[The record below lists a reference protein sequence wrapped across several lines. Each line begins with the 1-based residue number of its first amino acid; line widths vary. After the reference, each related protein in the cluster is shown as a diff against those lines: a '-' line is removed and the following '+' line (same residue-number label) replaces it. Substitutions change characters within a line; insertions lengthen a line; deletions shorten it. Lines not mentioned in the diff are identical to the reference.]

1 MYERAID
8 IKLERLTLARA
19 HPCDLYATYE
29 IMSDPETMH
38 YCSTIPHQSCG
49 QTATWFERIIT
60 PDREQGDEFILEYQC
75 KIIGKLGVWR
85 LSEVGVCVGR
95 FDLAMACNV
104 VRVRQS
110 NADPDRLRKLLR
122 ASGCQTYSGK
132 RQKSERQKKGGIAR
146 ATLSFGYQQRERSS
160 SDKEC

>member
-60 PDREQGDEFILEYQC
+60 LIVSKATNLFLNISA
-75 KIIGKLGVWR
+75 R
-85 LSEVGVCVGR
+85 L
-95 FDLAMACNV
+95 
-104 VRVRQS
+104 
-110 NADPDRLRKLLR
+110 
-122 ASGCQTYSGK
+122 
-132 RQKSERQKKGGIAR
+132 
-146 ATLSFGYQQRERSS
+146 
-160 SDKEC
+160 